1 MIALP
6 RAVADILKILHQNGY
21 RAYAVGGCV
30 RDSLLG
36 RTPHDWD
43 VASDAEAETV
53 LALFPH
59 TVGTGLRH
67 GTVTVLYPAMAIEV
81 TTFRR
86 DGDYSDRRRPDSVTF
101 TDSLRGCRTAGFY
114 HQRDVLQ

>member
-6 RAVADILKILHQNGY
+6 RAVADILKILHENGY

-59 TVGTGLRH
+59 TDGTDLLQVGLKEG
-67 GTVTVLYPAMAIEV
+67 G
-81 TTFRR
+81 
-86 DGDYSDRRRPDSVTF
+86 
-101 TDSLRGCRTAGFY
+101 AGGALLE
-114 HQRDVLQ
+114 Q